1 MHTPYPDVIIFGS
14 QTLIPGSM
22 YTFTHALLADPLAPL
37 LAQMQLKVDPAGAPS
52 AGGRSYLCVWR
63 LIGSSLFLEQVL
75 RPDLSGGEVLFGQD
89 YFATPPADAAF
100 FTAPEAELRKIR
112 AWLCGK
118 RRRWNREPLWLPA
131 TWVPDPIELVLACKG
146 AELGVERA
154 DLSKPDPLHVRS
166 PGDDGQFLQFP
177 AGGPPVYQPY
187 KPCLRDHIDGV
198 TQWIDM
204 EILDPA
210 RTAIRKRVRRFLTEE
225 QSYV

>member
-1 MHTPYPDVIIFGS
+1 
-14 QTLIPGSM
+14 M

-89 YFATPPADAAF
+89 SFATPPADAAF

-154 DLSKPDPLHVRS
+154 DLSKPDPLHVRL
-166 PGDDGQFLQFP
+166 PGDTGESRQFP
-177 AGGPPVYQPY
+177 FPRPYRQRDGMDRERDRRSGPFCHPQACDAFPDRGPDLCVAATLSTKTSASSMAFAAP
-187 KPCLRDHIDGV
+187 
-198 TQWIDM
+198 
-204 EILDPA
+204 
-210 RTAIRKRVRRFLTEE
+210 
-225 QSYV
+225 S

>member
-1 MHTPYPDVIIFGS
+1 MHTPYPDVIIFGA
-14 QTLIPGSM
+14 QTLIPAST

-63 LIGSSLFLEQVL
+63 LIGSSLFLERVL

-89 YFATPPADAAF
+89 CFATPSVDAGF
-100 FTAPEAELRKIR
+100 FTAPEAEVRKIR

-154 DLSKPDPLHVRS
+154 DLREPDPLHVRS
-166 PGDDGQFLQFP
+166 SGDDVRFLQFP
-177 AGGPPVYQPY
+177 AGGPPVYRPY

-198 TQWIDM
+198 TQWIDT

-210 RTAIRKRVRRFLTEE
+210 RTAIRKRVRRFLTGG